1 MVETDFYAILDALI
15 AAPFGRFVG
24 GRGFCILARRSRAN
38 TRCDHS
44 REPLKPCSPAART
57 RGSRRDLPDPAPSAP
72 NGQPNLASAGRQNL
86 VTRYGLVDLAGTVDR
101 NPGYPELLPH
111 SRGDGH
117 WRGGPCPRARSRNT
131 DCQQGSNWA
140 AKETAPGG
148 RSSGGRSPRRKT
160 RGGRLDSSSLSSLFD
175 RGARAKRVV
184 PEIDGEGAGHL
195 NGCNFSNLKA
205 PTFHRRPKPKAGRYA
220 WDSGRVK

>member
-1 MVETDFYAILDALI
+1 MVETDFYAILDAADRGAVRSICGGGGVSASLHG
-15 AAPFGRFVG
+15 APGLTLDVITPGNPQTLLACCPYSRLTTRSTGSSAVCAQRSTKSGLSGTPELGDSIRPGGFG
-24 GRGFCILARRSRAN
+24 
-38 TRCDHS
+38 
-44 REPLKPCSPAART
+44 
-57 RGSRRDLPDPAPSAP
+57 
-72 NGQPNLASAGRQNL
+72 
-86 VTRYGLVDLAGTVDR
+86 GTVDR

-111 SRGDGH
+111 PRGDGH

-140 AKETAPGG
+140 AKQTAPCG

-160 RGGRLDSSSLSSLFD
+160 RGGRLDSTSLSSLFD

-220 WDSGRVK
+220 WDSGGVK